1 MVRHTLKIFQQM
13 LQDFQS
19 VSGHF
24 VALCIKGLTDEFT
37 TFSEKKN
44 PTVLL
49 SAVFKEKESPHNT
62 KFIYYFQYNTCGG
75 LQNLVKESYKNRI
88 IMVLRRV

>member
-37 TFSEKKN
+37 TFSEKKPPQFYSAQSSKKKN
-44 PTVLL
+44 PHTIRNL
-49 SAVFKEKESPHNT
+49 
-62 KFIYYFQYNTCGG
+62 FIIFNIIH
-75 LQNLVKESYKNRI
+75 VEAYKI
-88 IMVLRRV
+88 

>member
-1 MVRHTLKIFQQM
+1 MVRHTLKIFKQM

-37 TFSEKKN
+37 TFSEKKPHSFTQRSLQRKRI
-44 PTVLL
+44 PTQYEIYLL
-49 SAVFKEKESPHNT
+49 FS
-62 KFIYYFQYNTCGG
+62 I
-75 LQNLVKESYKNRI
+75 
-88 IMVLRRV
+88 